1 MTVRKK
7 GVGSEKYEVNSDE
20 GQGFISGGSL
30 RYRGIGGMMI
40 LIPSSNSDKVVHFL
54 VVVD

>member
-20 GQGFISGGSL
+20 GQGFISGSSL

-40 LIPSSNSDKVVHFL
+40 LIPRSNSDKVVHFL